1 MGRVRWES
9 PMYNTATSAVWRV
22 EGEVLGDLGLPPV
35 AVRQQLL
42 LIEEQFLVCL
52 SRELEIRPLDDG
64 IDRTGLLAVAAI
76 DALRHV
82 DVVARRAPA
91 AVLARLGLDRDRQRW
106 ADRLA
111 QLAGDAA
118 LFAVG
123 VPAQHVLA
131 AEARAQRT
139 LLVGVVD
146 RDR

>member
-35 AVRQQLL
+35 AIRQQLL
-42 LIEEQFLVCL
+42 LLEQQFLVCL

-82 DVVARRAPA
+82 DVVAGRAPG
-91 AVLARLGLDRDRQRW
+91 AVIAPRTCFHGNRLSG

-111 QLAGDAA
+111 ELAGDAA
-118 LFAVG
+118 L
-123 VPAQHVLA
+123 LA
-131 AEARAQRT
+131 IGITPKRM
-139 LLVGVVD
+139 
-146 RDR
+146 